1 MNYSRQKLYAMGEP
15 IGNSAT
21 HKTGGRIIYGQG
33 GGGSGGPS
41 SSTVTQSNIPD
52 WLRPQV
58 ETTLGGSMQEMFNT
72 TPGADGKL
80 SITGVKP
87 FVPYSQNPSDYVAGF
102 SPMQNQSFQ
111 NAANLQVPGQFN
123 TGTQMAQQA
132 GQGALS
138 VAPQAA
144 GIASQQANAGGQ
156 YLGMASDPGSMRA
169 FMSPYM
175 ENVVNVQQQK
185 AQRQADIAN
194 QAMNAKFAQSG
205 GFGGGRQGI
214 AQSQAAADLM
224 RQKQDIQA
232 TGLQNAF
239 QNAQQAQQFGS
250 NLGLQGMA
258 GAQQGMSNVL
268 GAYDLLGRAG
278 ANVANIGGQQLDAQ
292 RNIINLQNQ
301 FGGQQQNQEQMKVN
315 QAIQNFANARQY
327 PLQQYNAY
335 NALLRG
341 YAVPGQT
348 ATQYQAA
355 PSMISNLAGLGTAAY
370 GASKL
375 MASGGKVKAM
385 ATGGLPSLNRK
396 VLFDPNSVTLDQ
408 VQQGVKN
415 ETISD
420 LIGIPVALQKQQM
433 SQQGPMQAPPQQT
446 IAQEAM
452 TPVGIQNLQS
462 NLPAQM
468 ATGGIV
474 AFSTGNQVKD
484 QAKERTLAD
493 EMLAIKAAKEA
504 YGITGAVTPEAQAY
518 LAAQKAAAASPEDR
532 KQQEGARWLQAG
544 LGILGEPSQFALQNI
559 GRGSAPALAG
569 YAEDV
574 KGQKAAGL
582 ASLKAQADLAEAR
595 RAEQIG
601 DVKTAAD
608 LFEKR
613 LDRDARAAIARDSQ
627 LGAKFADNY
636 VQMQKAAGDSR
647 PDEVLRDEGYRVFFK
662 EYGYAGPR
670 VAAQRDIAAGQQGVQ
685 TAGQLNTAQI
695 ADLDRKARA
704 DEAERRNRNAA
715 VDAWDKLNEYGPKK
729 REYNRIKKTD
739 PQAAEAFREK
749 FILENMAPRSGSSA
763 TPAAPAKPTPAAPS
777 STVYPV
783 PEQAHINYL
792 KQNPKFA
799 ADFDKKFG
807 PGASKAYLK

>member
-15 IGNSAT
+15 IGDSAT
-21 HKTGGRIIYGQG
+21 RKTGGRIVYGQG
-33 GGGSGGPS
+33 GGGGGPS
-41 SSTVTQSNIPD
+41 NSTVTQSNIPD

-72 TPGADGKL
+72 SPGADGKL
-80 SITGVKP
+80 NITGVKP

-102 SPMQNQSFQ
+102 SPMQTQSFQ
-111 NAANLQVPGQFN
+111 NAANLQVPGQFG

-175 ENVVNVQQQK
+175 QNVVNVQQQQ
-185 AQRQADIAN
+185 AQRDSDIAN

-205 GFGGGRQGI
+205 GFGGSRQGI

-224 RQKQDIQA
+224 RQKQGIQA

-250 NLGLQGMA
+250 NLGLQGMQ

-268 GAYDLLGRAG
+268 GAYDSLGRAG

-292 RNIINLQNQ
+292 RNIIGLQNQ
-301 FGGQQQNQEQMKVN
+301 FGGQQQQQEQTKVN
-315 QAIQNFANARQY
+315 QGIQNFSNARQY

-375 MASGGKVKAM
+375 MAGGGKVKAM

-433 SQQGPMQAPPQQT
+433 SQQGSMQPLPQQT

-452 TPVGIQNLQS
+452 GPVGIQNLQS

-474 AFSTGNQVKD
+474 AFSTGNQVK
-484 QAKERTLAD
+484 ERTLAD
-493 EMLAIKAAKEA
+493 EMMGILAAKEA
-504 YGITGAVTPEAQAY
+504 YGIKGDLTPEAQAY
-518 LAAQKAAAASPEDR
+518 LEAQKAAAVSPEDR

-544 LGILGEPSQFALQNI
+544 LGILGEAGPFAMQNI
-559 GRGSAPALAG
+559 GRGAAPALAG
-569 YAEDV
+569 YSEDV
-574 KGQKAAGL
+574 KGQRAAGL
-582 ASLKAQADLAEAR
+582 ASLKAQADIAEAR
-595 RAEQIG
+595 RAEQLG
-601 DVKTAAD
+601 DVKIAAD
-608 LFEKR
+608 LREKG
-613 LDRDARAAIARDSQ
+613 LDRDARSNIARDSQ
-627 LGAKFADNY
+627 LGAKFAENY
-636 VQMQKAAGDSR
+636 VQMRRSAGDNR
-647 PDEVLRDEGYRVFFK
+647 PEEVVRDEGYRVFFK

-670 VAAQRDIAAGQQGVQ
+670 VEAAKEIAKNADVTKAAGQTS
-685 TAGQLNTAQI
+685 TAVTAAQ
-695 ADLDRKARA
+695 DLDVKKA
-704 DEAERRNRNAA
+704 
-715 VDAWDKLNEYGPKK
+715 EYDRKK
-729 REYNRIKKTD
+729 REDTAQAWKGFTENILD
-739 PQAAEAFREK
+739 PQTREYMRLKGTAAKEFEK
-749 FILENMAPRSGSSA
+749 NWKAEYLKSLPNFVP
-763 TPAAPAKPTPAAPS
+763 PAAAAAQPPAKVQGLPA
-777 STVYPV
+777 
-783 PEQAHINYL
+783 
-792 KQNPKFA
+792 
-799 ADFDKKFG
+799 
-807 PGASKAYLK
+807 GASLGKQTSKGVEVLDSTGKLIGYAK

>member
-15 IGNSAT
+15 IGDSAT
-21 HKTGGRIIYGQG
+21 RKIGGRIIYGIG
-33 GGGSGGPS
+33 GGGSGGGGPS

-72 TPGADGKL
+72 APGADGKL
-80 SITGVKP
+80 NITGVKP

-224 RQKQDIQA
+224 RQKQDIQS

-250 NLGLQGMA
+250 NLGLQGMQ
-258 GAQQGMSNVL
+258 GAQQGLNNVL
-268 GAYDLLGRAG
+268 GAYDSLGRAG

-292 RNIINLQNQ
+292 RNIIGLQNQ
-301 FGGQQQNQEQMKVN
+301 MGGQQQQQEQTKIN
-315 QAIQNFANARQY
+315 QAIQNFSNARQY

-355 PSMISNLAGLGTAAY
+355 PSLASNLAGLGTAAY

-375 MASGGKVKAM
+375 LASGGKVKAM

-433 SQQGPMQAPPQQT
+433 SQQMQPQPQQT

-452 TPVGIQNLQS
+452 APAGIHNLQS
-462 NLPAQM
+462 NLPTPM

-474 AFSTGNQVKD
+474 AFSAGDQVKD
-484 QAKERTLAD
+484 QSKERTLAD
-493 EMLAIKAAKEA
+493 EMLGIKAAKEA

-518 LAAQKAAAASPEDR
+518 LEAQRAAAASPEDR
-532 KQQEGARWLQAG
+532 EQQRGMRFLQAG
-544 LGILGEPSQFALQNI
+544 LGILGEPGQFALQNI
-559 GRGSAPALAG
+559 GRGAAPALAG

-595 RAEQIG
+595 RAEQLG

-608 LFEKR
+608 LVEKSR
-613 LDRDARAAIARDSQ
+613 DREVRVAIAKDSQ
-627 LGAKFADNY
+627 LGAKFAENY
-636 VQMQKAAGDSR
+636 VKMKQGEGDPR
-647 PDEVLRDEGYRVFFK
+647 PEEVIRHEGSLLFFK

-670 VAAQRDIAAGQQGVQ
+670 VEAAKQTAAGSQGVQ
-685 TAGQLNTAQI
+685 RESQLNAAQI
-695 ADLDRKARA
+695 AEADRKARA

-715 VDAWDKLNEYGPKK
+715 ADAWDKLSEFSPQK
-729 REYNRIKKTD
+729 RRYNNLARTD
-739 PQAAEAFREK
+739 QRAADATREE
-749 FILENMAPRSGSSA
+749 FIQKQLVPRSGPPAAS
-763 TPAAPAKPTPAAPS
+763 AAPAKSAQPPAKVQGLP
-777 STVYPV
+777 
-783 PEQAHINYL
+783 
-792 KQNPKFA
+792 
-799 ADFDKKFG
+799 
-807 PGASKAYLK
+807 PGASLGKQTSKGAEVFDSTGKLIGYAK